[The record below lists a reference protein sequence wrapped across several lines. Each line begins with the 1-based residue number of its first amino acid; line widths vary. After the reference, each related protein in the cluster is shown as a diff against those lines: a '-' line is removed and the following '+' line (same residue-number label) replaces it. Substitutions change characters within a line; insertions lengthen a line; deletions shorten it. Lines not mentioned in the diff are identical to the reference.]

1 MARDLRNVS
10 FFSSLFIPA
19 LPFPSFPTFSPI
31 ILLPLFLR
39 SSSSSST
46 RWLHACT
53 YACAPSSSFADSP
66 LFASFFPLLLL
77 SCFSLFPHVH
87 LLLHRHRTFVHVPV
101 HSFVKSP
108 FASSGHVAH
117 ADTKRGRNGRTVM
130 VVQVKMANDSF
141 ILLFYPLCQ
150 FFHLLFFVL
159 LLPNAY
165 HLLFSR
171 RKIPWNYDE
180 RKVTANEVAVRP
192 FYHSPIPVE
201 AQTCGQ
207 RALPLA
213 RKRVGLV
220 DRAADLFGPCRPFC
234 IGILKS
240 RGMKRKEKL
249 QGEAY
254 YYASQ

>member
-1 MARDLRNVS
+1 MARDLRNGS
-10 FFSSLFIPA
+10 FFLRFSF
-19 LPFPSFPTFSPI
+19 LPFPSHRS
-31 ILLPLFLR
+31 LRLPLSSFFPSSFVPLR
-39 SSSSSST
+39 LRRHGGCT
-46 RWLHACT
+46 RVRT
-53 YACAPSSSFADSP
+53 RAPSSSFADSP

-77 SCFSLFPHVH
+77 SCFSLFPQVH
-87 LLLHRHRTFVHVPV
+87 LLLHRRRTFVHVPV

-108 FASSGHVAH
+108 LASSGHVAH
-117 ADTKRGRNGRTVM
+117 AATKRGRNGRTVLVAQM
-130 VVQVKMANDSF
+130 KMANDSF
-141 ILLFYPLCQ
+141 TLPFYPPYQ

-159 LLPNAY
+159 PLPNAY

-180 RKVTANEVAVRP
+180 RKVKANEVAVRS

-240 RGMKRKEKL
+240 RGMKREEKL

-254 YYASQ
+254 YYASE